1 MKRKPWKKKAS
12 LLSAKQR
19 LEFATW
25 AWNANPCGALLHRMV
40 SNRTHFASDLWL
52 FGQKK
57 PELRVLFVLMRISY
71 IYIYISCRISLYIG
85 VYVSSN
91 TMSVQMCKSEY
102 EYYRQ
107 LFQLANLKNVVQTY
121 VSTTAKLAKHWE
133 QLPVTPHLHQR
144 PLSDQSNYPRD
155 CSTAIKNEIIAPELQ
170 NDNTVVWCLR
180 GCSPQKSECFLAIK
194 MQVCQ
199 VGVVD
204 LGSLNL
210 RNSKLEHHDL
220 HIGLEHPIPVDNGR
234 TTGRLPRE
242 ISIPWKPSISF
253 MTIEE

>member
-1 MKRKPWKKKAS
+1 M
-12 LLSAKQR
+12 
-19 LEFATW
+19 
-25 AWNANPCGALLHRMV
+25 
-40 SNRTHFASDLWL
+40 
-52 FGQKK
+52 
-57 PELRVLFVLMRISY
+57 
-71 IYIYISCRISLYIG
+71 YIG